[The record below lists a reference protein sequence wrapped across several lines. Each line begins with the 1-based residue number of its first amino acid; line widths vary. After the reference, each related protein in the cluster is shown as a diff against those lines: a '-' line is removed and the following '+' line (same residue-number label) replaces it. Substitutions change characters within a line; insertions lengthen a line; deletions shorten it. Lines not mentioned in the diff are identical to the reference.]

1 MTRHL
6 PMTDDP
12 RSRAR
17 NRPAAR
23 THAHAAARAGMSGGV
38 DLHSRV
44 VEDVGQRI
52 INGELAEGE
61 IIFAEH
67 LCTRLNISRSVVRE
81 GLRTLGSLGLIQSR
95 PQRGTRV
102 LPRDNWDLL
111 SPYVIRWR
119 GQGPDYLQ
127 QMHEMLEL
135 RLGIER
141 AAAFLAAAHMADEE
155 AAAMARAAAAVKAA
169 FESRDRY
176 GDFRPHAQLRRRL
189 LGGAGT
195 PVLAQFADTVAAM
208 LRLRGATS
216 PLVYSPDGIE
226 APTLGLHIALADAL
240 VRRDRAAAAD
250 LAERI
255 ILDTLREVDT
265 VSDAPRGEADQRP

>member
-1 MTRHL
+1 
-6 PMTDDP
+6 MTDDLDTGIRTP
-12 RSRAR
+12 HTARSRSH
-17 NRPAAR
+17 P
-23 THAHAAARAGMSGGV
+23 TGLRAGANSGA

-52 INGELAEGE
+52 INGELAVGD

-67 LCTRLNISRSVVRE
+67 LCQQLNISRSVVRE
-81 GLRTLGSLGLIQSR
+81 GLRTLGSLGLIHSR

-102 LPRDNWDLL
+102 LPRENWDLL
-111 SPYVIRWR
+111 SPYIIRWR

-141 AAAFLAAAHMADEE
+141 AAAHFAAVRMHDDDI
-155 AAAMARAAAAVKAA
+155 AALARAAAGMKAS
-169 FESRDRY
+169 FEARDTY
-176 GDFRPHAQLRRRL
+176 GYFRADAELHRL
-189 LGGAGT
+189 LLEGSCNA
-195 PVLAQFADTVAAM
+195 VLAQFADTVAAL

-216 PLVYSPDGIE
+216 PQVYSPDGIE

-240 VRRDRAAAAD
+240 VRRDQAGAAD

-255 ILDTLREVDT
+255 IIETLREVDSVT
-265 VSDAPRGEADQRP
+265 SFPHANGPDPHRP

>member
-1 MTRHL
+1 
-6 PMTDDP
+6 MTDDLD
-12 RSRAR
+12 
-17 NRPAAR
+17 AR
-23 THAHAAARAGMSGGV
+23 TRQPARIRPRVTAIRAGAHSGA

-67 LCTRLNISRSVVRE
+67 LCTQLNISRSVVRE
-81 GLRTLGSLGLIQSR
+81 GLRTLGSLGLIHSR

-141 AAAFLAAAHMADEE
+141 AAAHFAATRMHDDDVATL
-155 AAAMARAAAAVKAA
+155 ARAAADMKAS
-169 FESRDRY
+169 FEARDTY
-176 GDFRPHAQLRRRL
+176 GYFRADAELHRL
-189 LGGAGT
+189 LLEGSGNA
-195 PVLAQFADTVAAM
+195 VLAQFADTVAAL

-216 PLVYSPDGIE
+216 PHVYSPDGIE

-240 VRRDRAAAAD
+240 VQRDRAGAAD

-255 ILDTLREVDT
+255 IIETLREVDSVT
-265 VSDAPRGEADQRP
+265 TFPHANGPDRHRP